1 MRSITKILF
10 CALIILFC
18 GCSNRKVKKNYQKA
32 DPTTVLYNQLKEEMT
47 DEFCKSVIKQALQ
60 HETKQNVDLS
70 ESVIKIKRYPSE
82 HTSIFEGEGFFEG
95 KINKKKGDYYFTI
108 KMKNNNYRR
117 IKDST
122 AWNLGELIIKPSG
135 SLNRVFIAGENVMTT
150 GDYIYI
156 DGIKI
161 TMAEDAKHYQKFVT
175 SSRLTK
181 EQIMKLKDCRER
193 KKVGIMYLYLKGNQK
208 EYAQYI
214 DGMNALF
221 MYSPDRM
228 YEVEKTAYTYK
239 FHKIN
244 M

>member
-1 MRSITKILF
+1 MRTISYFLL
-10 CALIILFC
+10 CLLIILLC
-18 GCSNRKVKKNYQKA
+18 DCSNKKSRNYNPKTDA
-32 DPTTVLYNQLKEEMT
+32 TTLLYNQLKAEMT
-47 DEFCKSVIKQALQ
+47 DTFCKNIIQQAMQ
-60 HETKQNVDLS
+60 HELKQNIDLS
-70 ESVIKIKRYPSE
+70 ECIVRLKKYPSE
-82 HTSIFEGEGFFEG
+82 HISVFEGEGFFEG
-95 KINKKKGDYYFTI
+95 KVNRKKGDYFFTI

-135 SLNRVFIAGENVMTT
+135 SLDRIFIAGENVMTA

-161 TMAEDAKHYQKFVT
+161 TMTEDAKLYQRFIT

-193 KKVGIMYLYLKGNQK
+193 KKVGLMYLHLKGNKK
-208 EYAQYI
+208 EYAQYN

-221 MYSPDRM
+221 MYSPDRI

-239 FHKIN
+239 FNKIK